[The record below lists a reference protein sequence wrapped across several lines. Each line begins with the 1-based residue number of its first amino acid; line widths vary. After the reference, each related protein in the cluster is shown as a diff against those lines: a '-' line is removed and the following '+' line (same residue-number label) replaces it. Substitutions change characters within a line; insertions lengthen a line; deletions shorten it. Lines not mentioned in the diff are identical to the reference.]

1 MELRHIRYFVAVAEE
16 LNFSR
21 AALKL
26 HTAQPSL
33 SQQIRDLETEIG
45 APLFTR
51 NKRNVALTE
60 AGRAFLDE
68 ARLTLAQAQRAVAS
82 ARRAADTKA
91 RMLTI
96 GFLPAAEIKIFPS
109 ILTAL
114 RSRFPT
120 TQIVLKS
127 MTTWEQKEA
136 LLQGEIDVGFLRSPV
151 DDSVLASEVVLNE
164 RLCAVVPANH
174 PLAQRKEIRL
184 SDLAD
189 TPFLQIEPVHAGS
202 LSEIIDRFMKN
213 HGLQFR
219 TAQKVEN
226 VLTLMSLV
234 SMGQGFSILPDYA
247 EQLVFRNVVARP
259 FAEPT
264 PLIDLVMVWR
274 RDDDFEES
282 RLLRELVLR
291 GHVEGRY

>member
-189 TPFLQIEPVHAGS
+189 TPFLRIEPVHAGS